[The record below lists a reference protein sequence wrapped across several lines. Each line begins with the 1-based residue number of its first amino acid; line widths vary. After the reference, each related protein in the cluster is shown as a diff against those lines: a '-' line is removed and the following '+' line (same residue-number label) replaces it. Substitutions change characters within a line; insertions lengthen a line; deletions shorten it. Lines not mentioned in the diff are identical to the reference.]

1 MATKRAI
8 FGSPCT
14 RRYNFRG
21 EKREEERVCGNRV
34 SCCQRERTCS
44 RREGLVVVV
53 RLPALRS
60 PFTENESERSR
71 KSALRGEI
79 SGRNSG
85 FLVGRQLPSHT
96 KTREWL

>member
-1 MATKRAI
+1 MATKCAI
-8 FGSPCT
+8 FGTPCIHII
-14 RRYNFRG
+14 FVRG
-21 EKREEERVCGNRV
+21 QKREEERVCGNRV

-60 PFTENESERSR
+60 PLTEDESERSR

-79 SGRNSG
+79 LGGNSG
-85 FLVGRQLPSHT
+85 FLVGTAVTLLSYT
-96 KTREWL
+96 KA